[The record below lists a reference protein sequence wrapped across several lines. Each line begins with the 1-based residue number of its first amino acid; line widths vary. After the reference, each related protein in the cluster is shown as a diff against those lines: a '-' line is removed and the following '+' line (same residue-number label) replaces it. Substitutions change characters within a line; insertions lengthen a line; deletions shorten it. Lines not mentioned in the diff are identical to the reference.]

1 MNFVILNST
10 FFPIP
15 RTHYLHIKKFS
26 VGFTQLGYNVIETDS
41 IRSLIELN
49 ENDIVYISNHF
60 YVDLYFK
67 FSRNS
72 QLKHLI
78 DILNK
83 ITCKVLMWN
92 FHTVNSKYFFSDN
105 SNWLFLT
112 ESYNKG
118 HFMREDINQFYSN
131 VNFYQLQYSSTKND
145 LIKYKEFNNFK
156 FDFNFV
162 GSPYNVDILNKIKNN
177 KKLLSFIRIAPPV
190 INEIERVNSFINSK
204 FNLVFHSEGNKKSGV
219 ITERF
224 AEALSYG
231 NIILHDNLKISED
244 FIDLPGC
251 RYVKTYEDVIEIYEY
266 FNNLSEIQISEVIKI
281 NREYWIK
288 SPYSYRIQALNIIN
302 QLK

>member
-1 MNFVILNST
+1 MNFVILNSS

-15 RTHYLHIKKFS
+15 RTHYLHVKKFS
-26 VGFTQLGYNVIETDS
+26 VGFAQLGYNIIETDS
-41 IRSLIELN
+41 IGSLIELN

-72 QLKHLI
+72 QLKYLSN
-78 DILNK
+78 ILNK

-92 FHTVNSKYFFSDN
+92 FHTIKSNYFFSNN

-112 ESYNKG
+112 ESYNQV
-118 HFMREDINQFYSN
+118 HFMREDINQFYCN

-177 KKLLSFIRIAPPV
+177 KKLRSFIRIAPPV

-204 FNLVFHSEGNKKSGV
+204 FNLVFHSEGNKLNGV
-219 ITERF
+219 VTERF

-231 NIILHDNLKISED
+231 NILIHDNQKISEY
-244 FIDLPGC
+244 ISELPGC
-251 RYVKTYEDVIEIYEY
+251 KYIESYEDIIEICNY
-266 FNNLSEIQISEVIKI
+266 FNNLNPHEITEIVNK
-281 NREYWIK
+281 NREYWK
-288 SPYSYRIQALNIIN
+288 NSQFSYRKQALNIVKL
-302 QLK
+302 LK